1 MANILMNNIWFRR
14 KLKTFRMPH
23 ELSAAEDLEG
33 EAVEKLPWIDHSGD
47 RLELEAGLCLEIVR
61 DVVHPRDGLRKGK
74 FLLDFLHLFE
84 VGLAHDVFLVKV
96 DLPHEGPPAVLLLG
110 RVVDFSDPV
119 AHFVRKGHV
128 SNVQPSLAVFKV
140 SVLGSRETGVERDE
154 LLADLVQMGKL
165 GRDFAESS
173 QGFLHRMILIIKRRI
188 AKRINILGECSH

>member
-1 MANILMNNIWFRR
+1 
-14 KLKTFRMPH
+14 MPH
-23 ELSAAEDLEG
+23 ELSATEDLES
-33 EAVEKLPWIDHSGD
+33 ETVEKLPWVDHAWD

-61 DVVHPRDGLRKGK
+61 DVVHSRDGLRKTK

-119 AHFVRKGHV
+119 AHLVRKGHV
-128 SNVQPSLAVFKV
+128 TDFQPSLAVFKV
-140 SVLGSRETGVERDE
+140 SVLGSRETRVERDE

-173 QGFLHRMILIIKRRI
+173 QGFLHRMIMIIKRRI